1 MTWFYSVFVFMHTTD
16 ILFNFYLLAGA
27 VALAFIFKVVVVQCF
42 WGAVGAVFE
51 NGTVSVS
58 RHARFHGVHFSPG
71 AARSGRA
78 RVLAQL
84 PACRFQFRGFS

>member
-1 MTWFYSVFVFMHTTD
+1 MMIFYISF
-16 ILFNFYLLAGA
+16 LFIGGGA
-27 VALAFIFKVVVVQCF
+27 VSLAFIFKVVVVQRF
-42 WGAVGAVFE
+42 GGAVGAVFE

-58 RHARFHGVHFSPG
+58 RHARFYGVHFSPG